1 MASPLLTPDEVPN
14 PFLKVFHG
22 LDTVVPDDDDGGIL
36 RFSIGLSNE
45 SLTEGIHYKITTSHD
60 LAPSTSATPNPGWI
74 APGETISVRIET
86 IYDIDTPLKFGVR
99 SDLVPSKVPS
109 QYEMNHVNYKYKNY
123 FKRRIGHNLEAT
135 FEVAPISPGRILRSG
150 RRSHVGKFNS

>member
-14 PFLKVFHG
+14 PFLKIFHG
-22 LDTVVPDDDDGGIL
+22 IDTVVPDDDDGGIL
-36 RFSIGLSNE
+36 RFSLELSNE
-45 SLTEGIHYKITTSHD
+45 SLAEGIHYKITTSRD
-60 LAPSTSATPNPGWI
+60 LAPLTSAYPNPGWI
-74 APGETISVRIET
+74 APGETIFVEIET
-86 IYDIDTPLKFGVR
+86 IYDIDSPLKFGVR

-109 QYEMNHVNYKYKNY
+109 QYEMNHVTYKYKNY

-150 RRSHVGKFNS
+150 RRSHVGKFSS